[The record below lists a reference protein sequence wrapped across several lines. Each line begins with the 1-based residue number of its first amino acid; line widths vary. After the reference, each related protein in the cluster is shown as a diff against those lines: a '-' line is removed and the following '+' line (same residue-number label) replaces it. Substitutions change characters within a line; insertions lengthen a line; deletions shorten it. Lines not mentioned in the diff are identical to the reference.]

1 MRSHPYDVGRAYST
15 MVEGEYILLMNI
27 ISLID
32 VVFSYNTYLINS
44 LI

>member
-1 MRSHPYDVGRAYST
+1 MRSHPYDVGGAYST
-15 MVEGEYILLMNI
+15 MVEGEYILWMNI

-32 VVFSYNTYLINS
+32 VVFSYNTYLMNS